1 MSIESDQIRIKA
13 VQIARARGLTSQSLS
28 EDASPWVRVGLRQL
42 EQGGELTPQLLQ
54 DADIAQNNQ
63 FPKE

>member
-1 MSIESDQIRIKA
+1 MFTEFDKIRIKTI
-13 VQIARARGLTSQSLS
+13 QIARARGLTSQILS
-28 EDASPWVRVGLRQL
+28 QDASPWVRVGLRQL

-63 FPKE
+63 FPK